1 MKKYLSYS
9 ITAIFTLLTVLST
22 RCTKVLDQPNLSAYD
37 SAAIWS
43 DSNLVNSYL
52 ANLYTLFGNWNVSLD
67 RLDDQVSGIGFPVDA
82 ITVTDAGPLATWSY
96 STIRLINEGIAQVKA
111 GNTSEGF
118 KNRALGQL
126 YFLRAYKYFPMVTT
140 YGGVPYVKIA
150 QDRYKDSLNVPRNS
164 TKECF
169 DFIISDIDSAIAL
182 LPQHILS
189 SSTTDWGRIDGNFA
203 LAFKA
208 KVLLYMASPQF
219 NPARP
224 WDNAYWQ
231 QAYSVNK
238 EAYESLKNQGYAL
251 VEDYS
256 QIALQEKNA
265 EIVFSVTNQ
274 YPNKIA
280 NWDYGARPGSL
291 SRGTASV
298 TPTWEMVKNFPML
311 DGKASDDPSGKYYKP
326 AAAFMQSFWEN
337 RDPRFDKS
345 VVWNGKLFP
354 VAGTPSTY
362 RQYTGVGIADPLDAF
377 GVNPNAGVTSA
388 NNNKYSGFFILK
400 NCDLNLTQAQVQ
412 GNYAVDFVVM
422 RFAEVMLNYA
432 EAANET
438 GHSEEALEILKA
450 IRQRA
455 GIEAGADGN
464 YGITAGTR
472 LQYRQAIMDERNVEF
487 CFEGMRFNDL
497 RRWRRFDLLD
507 NVPKHGLEAI
517 AKKADGGEMPIEQA
531 QALAS
536 DYSLEP
542 DDFSYSALQ
551 IPISGVRINT
561 VPDKYY
567 FAPLQ
572 SSVIAAGDRLEQ
584 NKGWGGNFDPT
595 IH

>member
-9 ITAIFTLLTVLST
+9 ILSIFILTTVLST

-52 ANLYTLFGNWNVSLD
+52 ANLYNVFGNWNVSLD
-67 RLDDQVSGIGFPVDA
+67 RLDDQVSGIGFPTDA
-82 ITVTDAGPLATWSY
+82 ITVTDAGPLANWSY
-96 STIRLINEGIAQVKA
+96 TTIRLINEGITQVKA
-111 GNTSEGF
+111 GNTSDDF
-118 KNRALGQL
+118 KKRSLGQL
-126 YFLRAYKYFPMVTT
+126 YFLRAYEYFPMVTT
-140 YGGVPYVKIA
+140 YGGVPYLKVA

-169 DFIISDIDSAIAL
+169 EFMIQDIDSAIAL
-182 LPQHILS
+182 LPQHILP

-219 NPARP
+219 NPSKP

-231 QAYSVNK
+231 EAYTVNK

-251 VEDYS
+251 VSDYA
-256 QIALQEKNA
+256 QIALQEKNS

-274 YPNKIA
+274 YPNKTA
-280 NWDYGARPGSL
+280 NWDNGARPGSL
-291 SRGTASV
+291 SRGTAAV

-326 AAAFMQSFWEN
+326 ASVFMQSFWEN
-337 RDPRFDKS
+337 RDPRFAKS

-354 VAGTPSTY
+354 VAGVPSTY

-388 NNNKYSGFFILK
+388 NNSKYSGFFILK

-412 GNYAVDFVVM
+412 GNYTVDFVVM

-438 GHSEEALEILKA
+438 GHSNEALEILKA

-455 GIEAGADGN
+455 GIEPGDDGK
-464 YGITAGTR
+464 YGITASTR
-472 LQYRQAIMDERNVEF
+472 LEYRQAIMDERNVEF
-487 CFEGMRFNDL
+487 CFEGMRFKDL
-497 RRWRRFDLLD
+497 RRWRRFDLLN

-517 AKKADGGEMPIEQA
+517 AKKADGSEMPIEQA
-531 QALAS
+531 QALSS

-542 DDFSYSALQ
+542 DDFAYTELQ
-551 IPISGVRINT
+551 IPISGVRVNT

-572 SSVIAAGDRLEQ
+572 SSVIAAGDKLEQ
-584 NKGWGGNFDPT
+584 NKDWGGTFDPT